1 MAGASGTA
9 AGPAEADIPGRGGG
23 WGSWIGNT
31 LFFGG
36 VAATA
41 YFGYYTYRYSSD
53 QLDTMVQETQKAENA
68 FPGSQVGS
76 PHGSTPTVWNTAAQP
91 KDVHGSFAFLT
102 QSGDLQVDMS
112 SNDLLDK

>member
-1 MAGASGTA
+1 MAGATGTA
-9 AGPAEADIPGRGGG
+9 AGPAEADLPGRGGG
-23 WGSWIGNT
+23 WGAWLGNT

-53 QLDTMVQETQKAENA
+53 QLDTMVQETEKAENA

-76 PHGSTPTVWNTAAQP
+76 AQGSPFTR
-91 KDVHGSFAFLT
+91 DRDCS
-102 QSGDLQVDMS
+102 
-112 SNDLLDK
+112 

>member
-1 MAGASGTA
+1 MAGATGSA
-9 AGPAEADIPGRGGG
+9 AGAAEADIPGRGGG
-23 WGSWIGNT
+23 WGAWVGNT
-31 LFFGG
+31 LFFGS

-76 PHGSTPTVWNTAAQP
+76 
-91 KDVHGSFAFLT
+91 VHGLT
-102 QSGDLQVDMS
+102 HRKGLPPVRQRMCRS
-112 SNDLLDK
+112 SLHAPDITALAMQKANPQCADAA